1 MSEGGS
7 ALSEAEAAAAR
18 LNGVFAATQPSE
30 ARVDVS
36 PPAYLRWMLWGAVAF
51 LALLV
56 LVAHR
61 AMKTKPA
68 ATTPDA

>member
-1 MSEGGS
+1 M
-7 ALSEAEAAAAR
+7 
-18 LNGVFAATQPSE
+18 VTE

-56 LVAHR
+56 LAAHR
-61 AMKTKPA
+61 AMQAKPA
-68 ATTPDA
+68 ATPPGA

>member
-1 MSEGGS
+1 MACLLPHSL
-7 ALSEAEAAAAR
+7 A
-18 LNGVFAATQPSE
+18 E

-56 LVAHR
+56 LAAHR
-61 AMKTKPA
+61 AMQTN
-68 ATTPDA
+68 

>member
-1 MSEGGS
+1 MTSWRVSRDFVCEF
-7 ALSEAEAAAAR
+7 L
-18 LNGVFAATQPSE
+18 TQDTSE

-56 LVAHR
+56 LAAHR
-61 AMKTKPA
+61 AMQAKPA
-68 ATTPDA
+68 ATPPGA

>member
-1 MSEGGS
+1 MNNS
-7 ALSEAEAAAAR
+7 R
-18 LNGVFAATQPSE
+18 RINSE

-56 LVAHR
+56 LAAHR
-61 AMKTKPA
+61 AMQTKPA
-68 ATTPDA
+68 ATPPGA

>member
-1 MSEGGS
+1 MIAHDHIYVNVLTE
-7 ALSEAEAAAAR
+7 R
-18 LNGVFAATQPSE
+18 CTSE

-56 LVAHR
+56 LAAHR
-61 AMKTKPA
+61 AMQTKPA
-68 ATTPDA
+68 ATPPGA